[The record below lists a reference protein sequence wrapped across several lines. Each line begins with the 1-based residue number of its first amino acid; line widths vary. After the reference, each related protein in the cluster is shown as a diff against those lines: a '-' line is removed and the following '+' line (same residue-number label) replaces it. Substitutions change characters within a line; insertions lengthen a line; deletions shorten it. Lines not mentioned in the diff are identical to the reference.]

1 MMDTII
7 SEKYHNY
14 DYAPGIPTYG
24 IDGKD
29 GKSGMNGISLF
40 VCQHDIT
47 NDVGL
52 KEFGKAIL
60 QNLDMSLGG
69 AVKINRDYIEG
80 DSFLFTNCEIWK
92 IKDIVELKKIAAINQ
107 LTTDNFSQ
115 YLERVGRI
123 NMTTTTDGIITN
135 GDRLLL
141 DNTRYKGFVI
151 NNAGL
156 SNSKLPSLEAPFT
169 IMSNDTDND
178 DNIQFIDLKS
188 IFSNATDSELKI
200 YYDTNTKAY
209 HIYSDRPI
217 LFDCDLK
224 VSNTTSDE
232 FDEYSAII
240 TKENNITSFIA
251 FCNGDTDTDGIRYN
265 ISVNSYIQDTNPDVG
280 APDIVD
286 DGYTEVDTLDDTN
299 DGDAEDGD
307 VEDEVVEDDS
317 EITMYKIDVVLTDVA
332 DNNYDDI
339 NVHFQGIQNHKV
351 VFEMF
356 VPLSSF
362 STPPSDNYART
373 FSYDTEVDLS
383 MVSEWKVSFI
393 DTVEIFIKQKEIE

>member
-1 MMDTII
+1 MMMDTII

-156 SNSKLPSLEAPFT
+156 SNNELPDIEAPFT

-209 HIYSDRPI
+209 HIYSDKPI

-251 FCNGDTDTDGIRYN
+251 FCNGDTDTDGIRYD
-265 ISVNSYIQDTNPDVG
+265 ISINSYIQDTNPDAG

-286 DGYTEVDTLDDTN
+286 DGYTEVDMLDDTD
-299 DGDAEDGD
+299 DGDA
-307 VEDEVVEDDS
+307 EDEVVEDDNK
-317 EITMYKIDVVLTDVA
+317 ITMYKINIELTDVA

-356 VPLSSF
+356 VPFSSF

-383 MVSEWKVSFI
+383 TVCKWKVSFI

>member
-1 MMDTII
+1 MMMDTII

-115 YLERVGRI
+115 YFERVGRI

-156 SNSKLPSLEAPFT
+156 SNNDLPSLEAPFT

-209 HIYSDRPI
+209 HIYSDKPI

-251 FCNGDTDTDGIRYN
+251 FCNGDTDTDGIRYD
-265 ISVNSYIQDTNPDVG
+265 ISVNSYVQETNPDVV
-280 APDIVD
+280 ALDIVD
-286 DGYTEVDTLDDTN
+286 DGYTEVDMLDDT
-299 DGDAEDGD
+299 D
-307 VEDEVVEDDS
+307 DEVVEGDN
-317 EITMYKIDVVLTDVA
+317 ETTMYKIDIELTDVA

-356 VPLSSF
+356 VPFSSF

-393 DTVEIFIKQKEIE
+393 DTVEIFIKQKD

>member
-1 MMDTII
+1 MMMDTII

-123 NMTTTTDGIITN
+123 NMTTTTDGIITS

-156 SNSKLPSLEAPFT
+156 SNNDLPSLEAPFT

-209 HIYSDRPI
+209 HIYSDKPI

-251 FCNGDTDTDGIRYN
+251 FCNGDTDTDGIRYD
-265 ISVNSYIQDTNPDVG
+265 ISINSYIQDTNPDAG

-286 DGYTEVDTLDDTN
+286 DGYTEVDMLDDT
-299 DGDAEDGD
+299 DDE
-307 VEDEVVEDDS
+307 VSEDEVVEDDNK
-317 EITMYKIDVVLTDVA
+317 ITMYKINIELTDVA

-356 VPLSSF
+356 VPFSSF

-393 DTVEIFIKQKEIE
+393 DTVEIFIKQKD

>member
-1 MMDTII
+1 MDTII

-156 SNSKLPSLEAPFT
+156 SNNELPDIEAPFT

-251 FCNGDTDTDGIRYN
+251 FCNGDTDTDGIRYD
-265 ISVNSYIQDTNPDVG
+265 ISINSYIQDTNPDVG
-280 APDIVD
+280 ASDIVD
-286 DGYTEVDTLDDTN
+286 DGYTEVDMLDDT
-299 DGDAEDGD
+299 DDE
-307 VEDEVVEDDS
+307 VSEDEVVEDDNK
-317 EITMYKIDVVLTDVA
+317 ITMYKIDVVLTDVA

-356 VPLSSF
+356 VPFSSF

-383 MVSEWKVSFI
+383 MVNEWKVSFI
-393 DTVEIFIKQKEIE
+393 DTVEIFIKQKD

>member
-52 KEFGKAIL
+52 EKFGNAIL

-69 AVKINRDYIEG
+69 AVKINRDYIDG

-123 NMTTTTDGIITN
+123 NMTTTTDGIITI

-156 SNSKLPSLEAPFT
+156 SNNELPSLEAPFT

-232 FDEYSAII
+232 FDEYSTII

-251 FCNGDTDTDGIRYN
+251 FCNGDTNTDGIRYD
-265 ISVNSYIQDTNPDVG
+265 ISVNSYVQETNPDVVNT
-280 APDIVD
+280 DIVD
-286 DGYTEVDTLDDTN
+286 DGYTEVDMLDDT
-299 DGDAEDGD
+299 DGE
-307 VEDEVVEDDS
+307 VTEDEVVENDNK
-317 EITMYKIDVVLTDVA
+317 ITMYKIDVVLTDVA

-356 VPLSSF
+356 VPFSSF

-373 FSYDTEVDLS
+373 FSYDTEVNLS

-393 DTVEIFIKQKEIE
+393 DTVEIFIKQKD

>member
-1 MMDTII
+1 MMMDTII

-141 DNTRYKGFVI
+141 DNTRYKAFVI

-156 SNSKLPSLEAPFT
+156 SNNDLPSLEAPFT

-209 HIYSDRPI
+209 HIYSDKPI

-251 FCNGDTDTDGIRYN
+251 FCNGDTDTDGIRYD
-265 ISVNSYIQDTNPDVG
+265 ISVNSYVQETNPDAVG
-280 APDIVD
+280 LDIVD
-286 DGYTEVDTLDDTN
+286 DGYTEDDMLDTIDDEIT
-299 DGDAEDGD
+299 
-307 VEDEVVEDDS
+307 EDEVVEDDNK
-317 EITMYKIDVVLTDVA
+317 ITMYKINVVLTDVA

-356 VPLSSF
+356 VPFSSF

-393 DTVEIFIKQKEIE
+393 DTVEIFIKQKD

>member
-1 MMDTII
+1 MTMDTII

-52 KEFGKAIL
+52 REFGRAIL

-156 SNSKLPSLEAPFT
+156 SNNNLPSLDAPFT
-169 IMSNDTDND
+169 IMSNDTDNN

-251 FCNGDTDTDGIRYN
+251 FCNGDTDMDGIRYD
-265 ISVNSYIQDTNPDVG
+265 ISVNSYIQETNPDVG
-280 APDIVD
+280 GSDIVD
-286 DGYTEVDTLDDTN
+286 DGYTEVDILDDTDDEVN
-299 DGDAEDGD
+299 
-307 VEDEVVEDDS
+307 EDEVVEDDNK
-317 EITMYKIDVVLTDVA
+317 ITMYKIDVELTDVA

-356 VPLSSF
+356 VPFSSF

>member
-1 MMDTII
+1 MMMDTII

-52 KEFGKAIL
+52 EKFGNAIL

-69 AVKINRDYIEG
+69 AVKINRDYIDG

-123 NMTTTTDGIITN
+123 NMTTTTDGIITS

-209 HIYSDRPI
+209 HIYSDKPI

-251 FCNGDTDTDGIRYN
+251 FCNGDTDTDGIRYD
-265 ISVNSYIQDTNPDVG
+265 ISVNSYVQERNPDVV
-280 APDIVD
+280 ALDIVD
-286 DGYTEVDTLDDTN
+286 DGYTEVDMLDDT
-299 DGDAEDGD
+299 D
-307 VEDEVVEDDS
+307 DEVVAGDNET
-317 EITMYKIDVVLTDVA
+317 TMYKIDIELTDVA

-356 VPLSSF
+356 VPFSSF

-393 DTVEIFIKQKEIE
+393 DTVEIFIKQKD

>member
-1 MMDTII
+1 MMMDTII

-52 KEFGKAIL
+52 REFGRAIL

-123 NMTTTTDGIITN
+123 NMTTTTDGIITS

-156 SNSKLPSLEAPFT
+156 SNNDLPSLEAPFT

-209 HIYSDRPI
+209 HIYSDKPI

-251 FCNGDTDTDGIRYN
+251 FCNGDANTDGIRYD
-265 ISVNSYIQDTNPDVG
+265 ISVNSYVQGTNPDVDG
-280 APDIVD
+280 PDIVD
-286 DGYTEVDTLDDTN
+286 DGYTEVDMLDDI
-299 DGDAEDGD
+299 DGE
-307 VEDEVVEDDS
+307 VSEDEVVEDDN
-317 EITMYKIDVVLTDVA
+317 ETTMYKINIELTDVA

-356 VPLSSF
+356 VPFSSF

-393 DTVEIFIKQKEIE
+393 DTVEIFIKQKD

>member
-40 VCQHDIT
+40 VCQHDVT

-52 KEFGKAIL
+52 KEFGRAIL

-123 NMTTTTDGIITN
+123 NMTTTTDGIITS

-156 SNSKLPSLEAPFT
+156 SNNELPSLEAPFT

-209 HIYSDRPI
+209 HIYSDKPI

-251 FCNGDTDTDGIRYN
+251 FCNGDTDTDGIRYD
-265 ISVNSYIQDTNPDVG
+265 ISVNSYVQETNLDVV
-280 APDIVD
+280 ALDIVD
-286 DGYTEVDTLDDTN
+286 DGYTEVDMLDDI
-299 DGDAEDGD
+299 DGE
-307 VEDEVVEDDS
+307 VSEDEVVEDDNK
-317 EITMYKIDVVLTDVA
+317 ITMYKINVVLTDVA

-356 VPLSSF
+356 VPFSSF

-383 MVSEWKVSFI
+383 TVSEWKVSFI
-393 DTVEIFIKQKEIE
+393 DTVEIFIKQKD

>member
-1 MMDTII
+1 MMMDTII

-156 SNSKLPSLEAPFT
+156 SNNELPDIEAPFT

-209 HIYSDRPI
+209 HIYSDKPI

-240 TKENNITSFIA
+240 TKENNITSFIS
-251 FCNGDTDTDGIRYN
+251 FCNGDTDTDGIRYD
-265 ISVNSYIQDTNPDVG
+265 ISVNSYVQETNHSVV
-280 APDIVD
+280 ALDIVD
-286 DGYTEVDTLDDTN
+286 DGYTEVDMLDDT
-299 DGDAEDGD
+299 D
-307 VEDEVVEDDS
+307 DEVVEGDN
-317 EITMYKIDVVLTDVA
+317 ETTMYKIDIELTDVA

-356 VPLSSF
+356 VPFSSF

-393 DTVEIFIKQKEIE
+393 DTVEIFIKQKD

>member
-47 NDVGL
+47 NDDGL
-52 KEFGKAIL
+52 EKFGKAIL

-69 AVKINRDYIEG
+69 AVKINRDYIDG

-115 YLERVGRI
+115 YLERLGRI

-156 SNSKLPSLEAPFT
+156 SNSELPSLEAPFT

-240 TKENNITSFIA
+240 TKENSITSFIA
-251 FCNGDTDTDGIRYN
+251 FCNGDTDTDGIRYD
-265 ISVNSYIQDTNPDVG
+265 ISVNSYTQEENPDGG
-280 APDIVD
+280 ALDIVD
-286 DGYTEVDTLDDTN
+286 DGYTEDGMLDTIDD
-299 DGDAEDGD
+299 E
-307 VEDEVVEDDS
+307 VSEDEVVEDDNK
-317 EITMYKIDVVLTDVA
+317 ITMYKIDIELTDVA

-356 VPLSSF
+356 VPFSSF

-393 DTVEIFIKQKEIE
+393 DTVEIFIKQKD

>member
-69 AVKINRDYIEG
+69 AVKINRDYIDG

-135 GDRLLL
+135 GDGLLL

-151 NNAGL
+151 NNARL
-156 SNSKLPSLEAPFT
+156 SNNELPSLEAPFT

-209 HIYSDRPI
+209 HIYSDKPI

-251 FCNGDTDTDGIRYN
+251 FCNGDTNTDGIRYD
-265 ISVNSYIQDTNPDVG
+265 ISVNSYVQETNHDVVNT
-280 APDIVD
+280 DIVD
-286 DGYTEVDTLDDTN
+286 DGYTEVDMLDDT
-299 DGDAEDGD
+299 DGEV
-307 VEDEVVEDDS
+307 VEDEVDEDDNK
-317 EITMYKIDVVLTDVA
+317 ITMYKIDVVLTDVA

-356 VPLSSF
+356 VPFSSF

-393 DTVEIFIKQKEIE
+393 DTVEIFIKQKD

>member
-135 GDRLLL
+135 GDRLFL

-156 SNSKLPSLEAPFT
+156 SNNELPDIEAPFT

-251 FCNGDTDTDGIRYN
+251 FCNGDTDTDGIRYD
-265 ISVNSYIQDTNPDVG
+265 ISVNSYTQETNHDVV
-280 APDIVD
+280 ALDIVD
-286 DGYTEVDTLDDTN
+286 DGYTEVDMLDDT
-299 DGDAEDGD
+299 DDE
-307 VEDEVVEDDS
+307 VFEDEVVEDDNK
-317 EITMYKIDVVLTDVA
+317 ITMYKIDIELTDVA

-356 VPLSSF
+356 VPFSSF

-393 DTVEIFIKQKEIE
+393 DTVEIFIKQKD

>member
-1 MMDTII
+1 M
-7 SEKYHNY
+7 
-14 DYAPGIPTYG
+14 
-24 IDGKD
+24 
-29 GKSGMNGISLF
+29 
-40 VCQHDIT
+40 
-47 NDVGL
+47 
-52 KEFGKAIL
+52 
-60 QNLDMSLGG
+60 
-69 AVKINRDYIEG
+69 
-80 DSFLFTNCEIWK
+80 
-92 IKDIVELKKIAAINQ
+92 
-107 LTTDNFSQ
+107 TTDNFSQ

-123 NMTTTTDGIITN
+123 NMTTTTDGIITS

-156 SNSKLPSLEAPFT
+156 SNNELPDIEAPFT

-209 HIYSDRPI
+209 HIYSDKPI

-251 FCNGDTDTDGIRYN
+251 FCNGDTDTDGIRYD
-265 ISVNSYIQDTNPDVG
+265 ISINSYIQDTNPDAG

-286 DGYTEVDTLDDTN
+286 DGYTEVDMLDDT
-299 DGDAEDGD
+299 DDE
-307 VEDEVVEDDS
+307 VSEDEVVEDDNK
-317 EITMYKIDVVLTDVA
+317 ITMYKINIELTDVA

-356 VPLSSF
+356 VPFSSF

>member
-1 MMDTII
+1 MDTII

-52 KEFGKAIL
+52 EKFGNAIL

-156 SNSKLPSLEAPFT
+156 SNNELPDIEAPFT

-209 HIYSDRPI
+209 HIYSDKPI

-251 FCNGDTDTDGIRYN
+251 FCNGDTDMDGIRYD
-265 ISVNSYIQDTNPDVG
+265 IIVNSYVQETNPDVINT
-280 APDIVD
+280 DIVD
-286 DGYTEVDTLDDTN
+286 DGYTEVDMLDDT
-299 DGDAEDGD
+299 DGEV
-307 VEDEVVEDDS
+307 VEDEVVEDDNK
-317 EITMYKIDVVLTDVA
+317 ITMYKIDVVLTDVA

-356 VPLSSF
+356 VPFSSF

-373 FSYDTEVDLS
+373 FSYDTEVNLS

-393 DTVEIFIKQKEIE
+393 DTVEIFIKQKD

>member
-156 SNSKLPSLEAPFT
+156 SNNDLPSLDAPFT

-209 HIYSDRPI
+209 HIYSDKPI

-251 FCNGDTDTDGIRYN
+251 FCNGDTDTDGIRYD
-265 ISVNSYIQDTNPDVG
+265 ISVNSYVQETNLDVV
-280 APDIVD
+280 ALDIVD
-286 DGYTEVDTLDDTN
+286 DGYTQVDMLDDV
-299 DGDAEDGD
+299 DDEIG
-307 VEDEVVEDDS
+307 EDEVIEDDN
-317 EITMYKIDVVLTDVA
+317 EITMYKIDIELTDVA

-339 NVHFQGIQNHKV
+339 NVHLQGIQNHKV

-356 VPLSSF
+356 VPFSSF

-393 DTVEIFIKQKEIE
+393 DTVEIFIKQKD

>member
-209 HIYSDRPI
+209 HIYSDKPI

-251 FCNGDTDTDGIRYN
+251 FCNGDTDTDGIRYD
-265 ISVNSYIQDTNPDVG
+265 ISVNSYVQETNPDVV
-280 APDIVD
+280 ARDIVD
-286 DGYTEVDTLDDTN
+286 DGYTEVDMLDDT
-299 DGDAEDGD
+299 D
-307 VEDEVVEDDS
+307 DEVVAGDNET
-317 EITMYKIDVVLTDVA
+317 TMYKIDIELTDVA

-356 VPLSSF
+356 VPFSSF

-393 DTVEIFIKQKEIE
+393 DTVEIFIKQKD

>member
-1 MMDTII
+1 MTMDTII

-52 KEFGKAIL
+52 REFGRAIL

-123 NMTTTTDGIITN
+123 NMTTTTDGIITS

-156 SNSKLPSLEAPFT
+156 SNSELPSLEAPFT

-251 FCNGDTDTDGIRYN
+251 FCNGDTDTDGIRYD
-265 ISVNSYIQDTNPDVG
+265 ISVNSYVKETNPDVG
-280 APDIVD
+280 DSDIVD
-286 DGYTEVDTLDDTN
+286 DGYTEVDTLDDI
-299 DGDAEDGD
+299 DDEDT
-307 VEDEVVEDDS
+307 EDEVVEDDK
-317 EITMYKIDVVLTDVA
+317 EIIMYKIDVELTDVA

-356 VPLSSF
+356 VPFSSF

>member
-156 SNSKLPSLEAPFT
+156 SNNDLPSLEAPFT

-209 HIYSDRPI
+209 HIYSDKPI

-251 FCNGDTDTDGIRYN
+251 FCNGDTDTDGIRYD
-265 ISVNSYIQDTNPDVG
+265 ISVNSYVQETNLDVVNT
-280 APDIVD
+280 DIVD
-286 DGYTEVDTLDDTN
+286 DGYTEDDMLDVIDDEVT
-299 DGDAEDGD
+299 
-307 VEDEVVEDDS
+307 EDEVVEDDNK
-317 EITMYKIDVVLTDVA
+317 ITMYKINVVLSDVA

-356 VPLSSF
+356 VPFSSF

-393 DTVEIFIKQKEIE
+393 DTVEIFIKQKD

>member
-52 KEFGKAIL
+52 KDFGKAIL

-156 SNSKLPSLEAPFT
+156 SNNELPDIEAPFT

-209 HIYSDRPI
+209 HIYSDKPI

-240 TKENNITSFIA
+240 TKENSITSFIA
-251 FCNGDTDTDGIRYN
+251 FCNGDTDTDGIRYD
-265 ISVNSYIQDTNPDVG
+265 ISVNSYVQETNPDVV
-280 APDIVD
+280 ALDIVD
-286 DGYTEVDTLDDTN
+286 DGYTEDDMLDTIDDEIT
-299 DGDAEDGD
+299 
-307 VEDEVVEDDS
+307 EDEVVEDDNK
-317 EITMYKIDVVLTDVA
+317 ITMYKINIELTDVA

-356 VPLSSF
+356 VPFSSF

-393 DTVEIFIKQKEIE
+393 DTVEIFIKQKD

>member
-52 KEFGKAIL
+52 EKFGNAIL

-151 NNAGL
+151 NNARL
-156 SNSKLPSLEAPFT
+156 SNNELPDIEAPFT

-251 FCNGDTDTDGIRYN
+251 FCNGDTDTDGIRYDIN
-265 ISVNSYIQDTNPDVG
+265 VNSYVQETNLDVVNT
-280 APDIVD
+280 DIVD
-286 DGYTEVDTLDDTN
+286 DGYTEVDMLDNT
-299 DGDAEDGD
+299 DGEV
-307 VEDEVVEDDS
+307 VEDEVDKDDNK
-317 EITMYKIDVVLTDVA
+317 ITMYKIDIKLTDVA

-356 VPLSSF
+356 VPFSSF

-373 FSYDTEVDLS
+373 FSYNTEVDLS

-393 DTVEIFIKQKEIE
+393 DTVEIFIKQKD

>member
-123 NMTTTTDGIITN
+123 NMTTTTDGIITS

-156 SNSKLPSLEAPFT
+156 SNNDLPSLEAPFT

-209 HIYSDRPI
+209 HIYSDKPI

-251 FCNGDTDTDGIRYN
+251 FCNGDTDTDGIRYD
-265 ISVNSYIQDTNPDVG
+265 ISINSYIQDTNPDAG

-286 DGYTEVDTLDDTN
+286 DGYTEVDMLDDT
-299 DGDAEDGD
+299 D
-307 VEDEVVEDDS
+307 DEVVAGDNET
-317 EITMYKIDVVLTDVA
+317 TMYKIDIELTDVT

-356 VPLSSF
+356 VPFSSF

-393 DTVEIFIKQKEIE
+393 DTVEIFIKQKD

>member
-1 MMDTII
+1 MMMDTII

-156 SNSKLPSLEAPFT
+156 SNNELPDIEAPFT

-209 HIYSDRPI
+209 HIYSDKPI

-251 FCNGDTDTDGIRYN
+251 FCNGDTDTDGIRYD
-265 ISVNSYIQDTNPDVG
+265 ISVNSYVQETNPDVV
-280 APDIVD
+280 ALDIVD
-286 DGYTEVDTLDDTN
+286 DGYTEVDMLDDT
-299 DGDAEDGD
+299 D
-307 VEDEVVEDDS
+307 DEVVEGDN
-317 EITMYKIDVVLTDVA
+317 ETTMYKIDIELTDVA

-339 NVHFQGIQNHKV
+339 NVHLQGIQNHKV

-356 VPLSSF
+356 VPFSSF

-393 DTVEIFIKQKEIE
+393 DTVEIFIKQKD

>member
-47 NDVGL
+47 NDLGL
-52 KEFGKAIL
+52 KEFSKSIL

-69 AVKINRDYIEG
+69 AVKINRDYIDG

-156 SNSKLPSLEAPFT
+156 SNNELPDIEAPFT

-251 FCNGDTDTDGIRYN
+251 FCNGDTDTDGIRYD
-265 ISVNSYIQDTNPDVG
+265 ISVNSYTQEENPDGG
-280 APDIVD
+280 ALDIVD
-286 DGYTEVDTLDDTN
+286 DGYTEDGMLDAID
-299 DGDAEDGD
+299 DE
-307 VEDEVVEDDS
+307 VSEDEVVEDDNK
-317 EITMYKIDVVLTDVA
+317 ITMYKIDVVLTDVA

-339 NVHFQGIQNHKV
+339 NVHFQGIQNHRV

-356 VPLSSF
+356 VPFSSF
-362 STPPSDNYART
+362 STPPSDNYARA

-393 DTVEIFIKQKEIE
+393 DTVEIFIKQKD

>member
-1 MMDTII
+1 MMMDTII

-52 KEFGKAIL
+52 REFGRAIL

-123 NMTTTTDGIITN
+123 NMTTTTDGIITS

-156 SNSKLPSLEAPFT
+156 SNSELPSLDAPFT

-251 FCNGDTDTDGIRYN
+251 FCNGDTDTDGIRYDV
-265 ISVNSYIQDTNPDVG
+265 SVNSYVKETNPDVG

-286 DGYTEVDTLDDTN
+286 DGYTEVDTLDDTD
-299 DGDAEDGD
+299 DGDA
-307 VEDEVVEDDS
+307 EDEVVEDDN
-317 EITMYKIDVVLTDVA
+317 EITMYKIDVELTDVA

-356 VPLSSF
+356 VPFSSF

-393 DTVEIFIKQKEIE
+393 DTVEIFIKQKD

>member
-1 MMDTII
+1 MMMDTII

-156 SNSKLPSLEAPFT
+156 SNNELPDIEAPFT

-209 HIYSDRPI
+209 HIYSDKPI

-251 FCNGDTDTDGIRYN
+251 FCNGDTDTDGIRYD
-265 ISVNSYIQDTNPDVG
+265 ISINSYIQDTNPDAG

-286 DGYTEVDTLDDTN
+286 DGYTEVDMLDDT
-299 DGDAEDGD
+299 D
-307 VEDEVVEDDS
+307 DEVVEGDN
-317 EITMYKIDVVLTDVA
+317 ETTMYKIDIELTDVA

-356 VPLSSF
+356 VPFSSF

-393 DTVEIFIKQKEIE
+393 DTVEIFIKQKD

>member
-1 MMDTII
+1 MMMDTII

-47 NDVGL
+47 NDDGL
-52 KEFGKAIL
+52 EKFGKAIL

-69 AVKINRDYIEG
+69 AVKINRDYIDG

-156 SNSKLPSLEAPFT
+156 SNSELPSLEAPFT

-240 TKENNITSFIA
+240 TKENSITSFIA
-251 FCNGDTDTDGIRYN
+251 FCNGDTDTDGIRYD
-265 ISVNSYIQDTNPDVG
+265 ISVNSYVQDANPDDV
-280 APDIVD
+280 ALDIVD
-286 DGYTEVDTLDDTN
+286 DGYTEDGMLDTIDD
-299 DGDAEDGD
+299 E
-307 VEDEVVEDDS
+307 VSEDEVVEDDNK
-317 EITMYKIDVVLTDVA
+317 ITMYKIDIELTDVA

-356 VPLSSF
+356 VPFSSF

-393 DTVEIFIKQKEIE
+393 DTVEIFIKQKD

>member
-1 MMDTII
+1 MMMDTII

-115 YLERVGRI
+115 CLERVGRI

-156 SNSKLPSLEAPFT
+156 SNSNLPSIEAPFT

-209 HIYSDRPI
+209 HIYSDKPI

-240 TKENNITSFIA
+240 TKENSITSFIA
-251 FCNGDTDTDGIRYN
+251 FCNGDTDTDGIRYD
-265 ISVNSYIQDTNPDVG
+265 ISVNSYTQEENPDGG
-280 APDIVD
+280 ALDIVD
-286 DGYTEVDTLDDTN
+286 DGYTEVDMLDDT
-299 DGDAEDGD
+299 DDEVVA
-307 VEDEVVEDDS
+307 DEVVEGDN
-317 EITMYKIDVVLTDVA
+317 ETTMYKIDIELTDVA

-356 VPLSSF
+356 VPFSSF
-362 STPPSDNYART
+362 STPSSDNYARM

-383 MVSEWKVSFI
+383 IVSEWKVSFI
-393 DTVEIFIKQKEIE
+393 DTVEIFIKQKEI

>member
-1 MMDTII
+1 MTMDTII

-52 KEFGKAIL
+52 REFGRAIL

-123 NMTTTTDGIITN
+123 NMTTTTDGIITS

-156 SNSKLPSLEAPFT
+156 SNNELPSLDAPFT

-251 FCNGDTDTDGIRYN
+251 FCNGDTDTDGIRYD
-265 ISVNSYIQDTNPDVG
+265 ISVNSYIQETNPDVG
-280 APDIVD
+280 DSDIVD
-286 DGYTEVDTLDDTN
+286 DGYTEVDMLDDT
-299 DGDAEDGD
+299 DDEDTEDG
-307 VEDEVVEDDS
+307 VVEDDN
-317 EITMYKIDVVLTDVA
+317 EITMYKIDIELTDVA

-356 VPLSSF
+356 VPFSSF

>member
-69 AVKINRDYIEG
+69 AVKINRDYIDG

-156 SNSKLPSLEAPFT
+156 SNSELPSLEAPFT

-209 HIYSDRPI
+209 HIYSDKPI

-251 FCNGDTDTDGIRYN
+251 FCNGDTDTDGIRYD
-265 ISVNSYIQDTNPDVG
+265 ISVNSYVQETNLDVV
-280 APDIVD
+280 ALDIVD
-286 DGYTEVDTLDDTN
+286 DGYTEDGMLDTIDD
-299 DGDAEDGD
+299 E
-307 VEDEVVEDDS
+307 VSEDEVVEDDN
-317 EITMYKIDVVLTDVA
+317 ETTMYKIGIELTDVA

-356 VPLSSF
+356 VPFSSF
-362 STPPSDNYART
+362 STPPSDNYVRT

-393 DTVEIFIKQKEIE
+393 DTVEIFIKQKD

>member
-1 MMDTII
+1 MDTII

-47 NDVGL
+47 NDDGL
-52 KEFGKAIL
+52 EKFGKAIL

-69 AVKINRDYIEG
+69 AVKINRDYIDG

-156 SNSKLPSLEAPFT
+156 SNNELPSIDAPFT

-251 FCNGDTDTDGIRYN
+251 FCNGDTDTDGIRYD
-265 ISVNSYIQDTNPDVG
+265 ISVNSYVQETNLDVV
-280 APDIVD
+280 ALDIVD
-286 DGYTEVDTLDDTN
+286 DGYTEVDMLDDT
-299 DGDAEDGD
+299 DDEVSEDG
-307 VEDEVVEDDS
+307 VVEDDN

-356 VPLSSF
+356 VPFSSF

-393 DTVEIFIKQKEIE
+393 DTVEIFIKQKD

>member
-1 MMDTII
+1 MMMDTII

-156 SNSKLPSLEAPFT
+156 SNNELPDIEAPFT

-209 HIYSDRPI
+209 HIYSDKPI

-251 FCNGDTDTDGIRYN
+251 FCNGDTDTDGIRYD
-265 ISVNSYIQDTNPDVG
+265 ISINSYIQDTNPDVV

-286 DGYTEVDTLDDTN
+286 DGYTEVDMLDDTD
-299 DGDAEDGD
+299 DGDA
-307 VEDEVVEDDS
+307 EDEVVEDDNK
-317 EITMYKIDVVLTDVA
+317 ITMYKIDVVLTDVA

-356 VPLSSF
+356 VPFSSF

-373 FSYDTEVDLS
+373 FSYDTEVDLR

-393 DTVEIFIKQKEIE
+393 DTVEIFIKQKD

>member
-1 MMDTII
+1 MMMDTII

-47 NDVGL
+47 NDAGL

-123 NMTTTTDGIITN
+123 NMTTTTDGIITS

-156 SNSKLPSLEAPFT
+156 SNNDLPSLEAPFT

-209 HIYSDRPI
+209 HIYSDKPI

-251 FCNGDTDTDGIRYN
+251 FCNGDTDTDGIRYD
-265 ISVNSYIQDTNPDVG
+265 ISVNSYVQETNLDVV
-280 APDIVD
+280 ALDIVD
-286 DGYTEVDTLDDTN
+286 DGYTEVDMLDDEIV
-299 DGDAEDGD
+299 A
-307 VEDEVVEDDS
+307 DEVVEGDN
-317 EITMYKIDVVLTDVA
+317 ETTMYKIDIELTDVA

-356 VPLSSF
+356 VPFSSF

-393 DTVEIFIKQKEIE
+393 DTVEIFIKQKD

>member
-1 MMDTII
+1 MDTII

-47 NDVGL
+47 NDAGL
-52 KEFGKAIL
+52 REFGNAIL
-60 QNLDMSLGG
+60 QNLDMTLGS

-92 IKDIVELKKIAAINQ
+92 IKDIVKLKKIAAINQ

-141 DNTRYKGFVI
+141 DSTRYKGFVI

-156 SNSKLPSLEAPFT
+156 SNNELPDIEAPFT

-251 FCNGDTDTDGIRYN
+251 FCNGDTDTDGIRYD
-265 ISVNSYIQDTNPDVG
+265 ISVNSYVQETKPDVVNT
-280 APDIVD
+280 DIVD
-286 DGYTEVDTLDDTN
+286 DGYMEVDMLDDT
-299 DGDAEDGD
+299 DGEV
-307 VEDEVVEDDS
+307 VEDEVDEDDNK
-317 EITMYKIDVVLTDVA
+317 ITMYKIDVVLTDVA

-356 VPLSSF
+356 VPFSSF

-393 DTVEIFIKQKEIE
+393 DTVEIFIKQKD

>member
-1 MMDTII
+1 MMMDTII

-156 SNSKLPSLEAPFT
+156 SNNDLPSLEAPFT

-209 HIYSDRPI
+209 HIYSDKPI

-251 FCNGDTDTDGIRYN
+251 FCNGDTDTDGIRYD
-265 ISVNSYIQDTNPDVG
+265 ISINSYIQDTNPDAG

-286 DGYTEVDTLDDTN
+286 DGYTEVDMLDDT
-299 DGDAEDGD
+299 DDEDA
-307 VEDEVVEDDS
+307 EDEVVEDDNK
-317 EITMYKIDVVLTDVA
+317 ITMYKIDIELTDVA

-356 VPLSSF
+356 VPFSSF

>member
-1 MMDTII
+1 MMMDTII

-52 KEFGKAIL
+52 GEFGKAIL

-156 SNSKLPSLEAPFT
+156 SNNELPDIEAPFT

-209 HIYSDRPI
+209 HIYSDKPI

-251 FCNGDTDTDGIRYN
+251 FCNGDTDTDGIRYD
-265 ISVNSYIQDTNPDVG
+265 ISVNSYVQKTNLDVV
-280 APDIVD
+280 ALDIVD
-286 DGYTEVDTLDDTN
+286 DGYTEVDTLDDGDGGDTD
-299 DGDAEDGD
+299 DGDA
-307 VEDEVVEDDS
+307 EDEVVEDDN

-356 VPLSSF
+356 VPFSSF

-393 DTVEIFIKQKEIE
+393 DTVEIFIKQKD

>member
-1 MMDTII
+1 MMMDTII

-123 NMTTTTDGIITN
+123 NMTTTTDGIITS

-156 SNSKLPSLEAPFT
+156 SNNELPDIEAPFT

-209 HIYSDRPI
+209 HIYSDKPI

-251 FCNGDTDTDGIRYN
+251 FCNGDTDTDGIRYD
-265 ISVNSYIQDTNPDVG
+265 ISVNSYVQETNPDAVG
-280 APDIVD
+280 LDIVD
-286 DGYTEVDTLDDTN
+286 DGYTEVDMLDDT
-299 DGDAEDGD
+299 DDEIVEGDNET
-307 VEDEVVEDDS
+307 
-317 EITMYKIDVVLTDVA
+317 TMYKIDIELTDVA

-356 VPLSSF
+356 VPFSSF

-393 DTVEIFIKQKEIE
+393 DTVEIFIKQKD

>member
-1 MMDTII
+1 MMMDTII

-156 SNSKLPSLEAPFT
+156 SNSELLDIEAPFT

-209 HIYSDRPI
+209 HIYSDKPI

-251 FCNGDTDTDGIRYN
+251 FCNGDTDTDGIRYD
-265 ISVNSYIQDTNPDVG
+265 ISVNSYVQETNLDVV
-280 APDIVD
+280 ALDIVD
-286 DGYTEVDTLDDTN
+286 DGYTEVDMLDDT
-299 DGDAEDGD
+299 D
-307 VEDEVVEDDS
+307 DEVVEGDN
-317 EITMYKIDVVLTDVA
+317 ETTMYKIDIELTDVA

-356 VPLSSF
+356 VPFSSF

-393 DTVEIFIKQKEIE
+393 DTVEIFIKQKD

>member
-1 MMDTII
+1 MMMDTII

-29 GKSGMNGISLF
+29 GKSGTNGISLF

-156 SNSKLPSLEAPFT
+156 SNNELPDIEAPFT

-209 HIYSDRPI
+209 HIYSDKPI

-251 FCNGDTDTDGIRYN
+251 FCNGDTDTDGIRYD
-265 ISVNSYIQDTNPDVG
+265 ISVNSYVQETNPDVV
-280 APDIVD
+280 ALDIVD
-286 DGYTEVDTLDDTN
+286 DGYTEVDMLDVV
-299 DGDAEDGD
+299 DGE
-307 VEDEVVEDDS
+307 VTEDEVVEDDN
-317 EITMYKIDVVLTDVA
+317 ETTMYKINIELTDVA

-356 VPLSSF
+356 VPFSSF